1 MSDLRRNILGE
12 AKRIVIKIG
21 SRILVDSVKGGVR
34 SDYIERLAHSVSKL
48 VMRDK
53 EVIIVTSGAVGT
65 GMAILGYS
73 EKPKVLAEKQA
84 CAAVGQIDLM
94 HVYREKFL
102 AERLPVGQILLSAD
116 DFRDRTRYKNL
127 QNTLHTMIDRKI
139 VPLINENDSL
149 AVKELNAIGD
159 NDKLSS
165 DVALFFDADLL
176 LIFTDEDGLFDDN
189 PKKNPKARLLRFV
202 PEITSEIL
210 ALTGKPGE
218 SGSAVSTGGMRSKVE
233 SIRAVV
239 KSGCNAFLAN
249 GAKVLPDE
257 IVFGDALGT
266 LFIGCH
272 KKLGSRKRWL
282 SFVSSPSGSVVVDAG
297 CVLALRKKHSS
308 LLPVGVVAIR
318 RHFSE
323 GDLIEVLS
331 ESGERIARGIAQID
345 SANLKLV
352 LHQKTSQVRSKLG
365 VNIPEEVIHKN
376 NLVVF

>member
-34 SDYIERLAHSVSKL
+34 ADYIGRLAHSVARL
-48 VMRDK
+48 VEGGK

-65 GMAILGYS
+65 GMAILGYD

-102 AERLPVGQILLSAD
+102 AEHLSVGQILLSAD

-127 QNTLHTMIDRKI
+127 QNTLHTMIDKKI

-202 PEITSEIL
+202 PEITPEIM
-210 ALTGKPGE
+210 ALTGNPGE

-249 GAKVLPDE
+249 GLKIMPDE
-257 IVFGDALGT
+257 IVFGDAVGT
-266 LFIGCH
+266 LFIGSH

-282 SFVSSPSGSVVVDAG
+282 SFISSPSGSVIVDEG

-331 ESGERIARGIAQID
+331 ESGEKVARGIAQMD

-352 LHQKTSQVRSKLG
+352 LHEKTSGVRSKLG
-365 VNIPEEVIHKN
+365 RNVPEEVVHKN

>member
-34 SDYIERLAHSVSKL
+34 VDYIGRLAHSVARL
-48 VMRDK
+48 VEGGK

-65 GMAILGYS
+65 GMAILGYD

-102 AERLPVGQILLSAD
+102 AEHLSVGQILLSAD

-127 QNTLHTMIDRKI
+127 QNTLHTMIDKKI

-202 PEITSEIL
+202 PEITPEIM
-210 ALTGKPGE
+210 ALTGNPGE

-249 GAKVLPDE
+249 GLKIMPDE
-257 IVFGDALGT
+257 IVFGDAVGT
-266 LFIGCH
+266 LFIGSH

-282 SFVSSPSGSVVVDAG
+282 SFISSPSGSVIVDEG

-308 LLPVGVVAIR
+308 LLPVGVVAIH

-323 GDLIEVLS
+323 GNLIEVLS
-331 ESGERIARGIAQID
+331 ESGEKVARGIAQMD

-352 LHQKTSQVRSKLG
+352 LHEKTSGVRSKLG
-365 VNIPEEVIHKN
+365 RNVPEEVVHKN